1 MFWIRTVSPLN
12 RILNLRLWSL
22 FIKEFHQ
29 IRRNRRLVILLII
42 PPTLNIILFGLALNP
57 TFENLRLGV
66 VDYSRTLESRELV
79 SAFTEGLVFK
89 TNAYYASTEDLG
101 QAISRA
107 ELDAGLVVPRDFAER
122 RARHETAE
130 VQLLVDAVNANTA
143 TIAGGYAARII
154 ASLNQKIA
162 LSQSKGGQPNEST
175 APQPSPPTG
184 DTPNV
189 ASISL
194 SPNNPGV
201 SLTTNVPGTRA
212 TVTPRLTLLYNPGLK
227 SAWFITTGMIGLLLV
242 LQGSVV
248 SSASLVREKEIG
260 TVEQLLMTPA
270 ESSEIIVAKVAPIFL
285 LLAIDIGLA
294 LGVARLVFG
303 VPVRGSLLLFF
314 FAASLCV
321 LCGIGLGMM
330 IATFTRTQQQAQLMG
345 FFTNPPLALLS
356 GATTPIEAMP
366 AWLQPVT
373 SINPVKH
380 FAIIS
385 RGILLKGSGVD
396 VLYPQLIA
404 LAVIALVMVSVSVWQ
419 FRKQLG

>member
-1 MFWIRTVSPLN
+1 MSFGSSPLH
-12 RILNLRLWSL
+12 RLFDLRLWSL

-57 TFENLRLGV
+57 TFENLQFGV
-66 VDYSRTLESRELV
+66 VDYSRTSESRELV

-89 TNAYYASTEDLG
+89 TRGYYASTEELG
-101 QAISRA
+101 QAISRG
-107 ELDAGLVVPRDFAER
+107 ELDAGLVVPHDFADK
-122 RARHETAE
+122 RARHETVG

-154 ASLNQKIA
+154 ASFNQKLAMSQPPRRQIA
-162 LSQSKGGQPNEST
+162 DPNS
-175 APQPSPPTG
+175 A
-184 DTPNV
+184 N
-189 ASISL
+189 AAISM
-194 SPNNPGV
+194 
-201 SLTTNVPGTRA
+201 TTNPAARA
-212 TVTPRLTLLYNPGLK
+212 SVTPHLTLLYNPGLK
-227 SAWFITTGMIGLLLV
+227 SSWFITTGMIGLLLV

-260 TVEQLLMTPA
+260 TIEQLLMTPA
-270 ESSEIIVAKVAPIFL
+270 GNSEIIIAKVAPIFL
-285 LLAIDIGLA
+285 LLSLDIGLA
-294 LGVARLVFG
+294 LGVARIVFG
-303 VPVRGSLLLFF
+303 VPVRGSLVLFF
-314 FAASLCV
+314 LSASLCV

-404 LAVIALVMVSVSVWQ
+404 LAVIALVMVSVSAWQ

>member
-1 MFWIRTVSPLN
+1 MTSQLN
-12 RILNLRLWSL
+12 RLLNLRLWSL
-22 FIKEFHQ
+22 FVKEFHQ

-42 PPTLNIILFGLALNP
+42 PPTLNIVLFGLALNP
-57 TFENLRLGV
+57 TFENLQLGV
-66 VDYSRTLESRELV
+66 VDYSRTRESRELI

-89 TNAYYASTEDLG
+89 THAYYASTTDLG
-101 QAISRA
+101 EAIARG
-107 ELDAGLVVPRDFAER
+107 ELDAGLVLPSDFADKR
-122 RARHETAE
+122 QRHETVD

-154 ASLNQKIA
+154 ASFNQKMA
-162 LSQSKGGQPNEST
+162 ASQPR
-175 APQPSPPTG
+175 PQPPTVE
-184 DTPNV
+184 T
-189 ASISL
+189 A
-194 SPNNPGV
+194 NPGSV
-201 SLTTNVPGTRA
+201 SLTTNSAPRA
-212 TVTPRLTLLYNPGLK
+212 TIMPRLTLLYNPGLK
-227 SAWFITTGMIGLLLV
+227 SSWFITTGMIGLLLV

-260 TVEQLLMTPA
+260 TIEQLLMTPA
-270 ESSEIIVAKVAPIFL
+270 RNWEIIVAKVAPIFL
-285 LLAIDIGLA
+285 LLSIDIALA
-294 LGVARLVFG
+294 LMVARLAFG

-314 FAASLCV
+314 FSASLCV

-373 SINPVKH
+373 AVNPVKH

-385 RGILLKGSGVD
+385 RGILLKGSGLD
-396 VLYPQLIA
+396 VLYPQLLA
-404 LAVIALVMVSVSVWQ
+404 LAAIALVIVSVSAWH
-419 FRKQLG
+419 FRKQLR

>member
-1 MFWIRTVSPLN
+1 MENEVFIVSVIKRL
-12 RILNLRLWSL
+12 LNLRLWPL
-22 FIKEFHQ
+22 IVKEVHQ
-29 IRRNRRLVILLII
+29 IRRNRRLVILLVI

-66 VDYSRTLESRELV
+66 VDYSRTPESRELQ
-79 SAFTEGLVFK
+79 STFTEGLVFK
-89 TNAYYASTEDLG
+89 TQGYYASTEEMG
-101 QAISRA
+101 QAISRGD
-107 ELDAGLVVPRDFAER
+107 LDAGLVIPRDFAEK
-122 RARHETAE
+122 RARHEPVE

-154 ASLNQKIA
+154 ATFNQRIG
-162 LSQSKGGQPNEST
+162 LSQPPRQPITSD
-175 APQPSPPTG
+175 PQ
-184 DTPNV
+184 
-189 ASISL
+189 A
-194 SPNNPGV
+194 V
-201 SLTTNVPGTRA
+201 SLTTNPATRA
-212 TVTPRLTLLYNPGLK
+212 TVTPHLTLLYNPGLK

-260 TVEQLLMTPA
+260 TLEQLLMTPA
-270 ESSEIIVAKVAPIFL
+270 GGSEIILAKVGPIFL
-285 LLAIDIGLA
+285 LLAADIVLA
-294 LGVARLVFG
+294 LTVARVVFG

-314 FAASLCV
+314 LSASLCV

-366 AWLQPVT
+366 TWLQPVT
-373 SINPVKH
+373 SVNPVKH

-385 RGILLKGSGVD
+385 RGILLKGSGID
-396 VLYPQLIA
+396 VLYPQLLA
-404 LAVIALVMVSVSVWQ
+404 LVVIALVMVSLSAWQ

>member
-1 MFWIRTVSPLN
+1 MNQPFAKVLN
-12 RILNLRLWSL
+12 SRLWSL

-29 IRRNRRLVILLII
+29 IRRNRRLVILLLI
-42 PPTLNIILFGLALNP
+42 PPTLNIILFGFALNP

-66 VDYSRTLESRELV
+66 VDYSRTPESRELI
-79 SAFTEGLVFK
+79 SAFNEGLVFK
-89 TNAYYASTEDLG
+89 TDRYYSSTEELG
-101 QAISRA
+101 QAISRGD
-107 ELDAGLVVPRDFAER
+107 LDAGLVVPDEFAEK
-122 RARHETAE
+122 RARRETVD

-162 LSQSKGGQPNEST
+162 LSQPQQRPTATESNG
-175 APQPSPPTG
+175 A
-184 DTPNV
+184 V
-189 ASISL
+189 
-194 SPNNPGV
+194 V
-201 SLTTNVPGTRA
+201 LTTNAASRA
-212 TVTPRLTLLYNPGLK
+212 SVTPRLTLLYNPGLK
-227 SAWFITTGMIGLLLV
+227 SSWFITTGMIGLLLV

-248 SSASLVREKEIG
+248 SAASLVREKEVG

-270 ESSEIIVAKVAPIFL
+270 GSSEIIIAKVAPIFL

-294 LGVARLVFG
+294 LGVARMVFG

-314 FAASLCV
+314 LAASLCV
-321 LCGIGLGMM
+321 LCGIGLGML
-330 IATFTRTQQQAQLMG
+330 IATFARTQQQAQLMS

-366 AWLQPVT
+366 PWLQPIT
-373 SINPVKH
+373 SLNPVKH

-396 VLYPQLIA
+396 VLYPQLLA
-404 LAVIALVMVSVSVWQ
+404 LVIIALVMVSVSAWQ

>member
-1 MFWIRTVSPLN
+1 MSPLN

-66 VDYSRTLESRELV
+66 VDYSRTPESRELV

-89 TNAYYASTEDLG
+89 TKAYYASTEDLG

-107 ELDAGLVVPRDFAER
+107 ELDAGIVVPRDFAER

-162 LSQSKGGQPNEST
+162 LSQPRGGQPT
-175 APQPSPPTG
+175 AGTALQPAPPTS
-184 DTPNV
+184 DISSAP
-189 ASISL
+189 SISL
-194 SPNNPGV
+194 SPNNPG
-201 SLTTNVPGTRA
+201 THA
-212 TVTPRLTLLYNPGLK
+212 MVTPRLTLLYNPGLK

-314 FAASLCV
+314 LAASLCV

-330 IATFTRTQQQAQLMG
+330 IATFPRTKQQAQLMG

-404 LAVIALVMVSVSVWQ
+404 LAVIALVMVSVSAWQ

>member
-1 MFWIRTVSPLN
+1 MSPLN

-66 VDYSRTLESRELV
+66 VDESRTPESRELV

-89 TNAYYASTEDLG
+89 TKAYYSSTEELG

-107 ELDAGLVVPRDFAER
+107 ELDAGLVVPRDFAEK
-122 RARHETAE
+122 RARHETSE
-130 VQLLVDAVNANTA
+130 VQLLVDAVNANSA

-162 LSQSKGGQPNEST
+162 LSQPRGGQPTEST
-175 APQPSPPTG
+175 ALQPSPPTS
-184 DTPNV
+184 DTSNAP
-189 ASISL
+189 SISL
-194 SPNNPGV
+194 SPNNPSV
-201 SLTTNVPGTRA
+201 SLTTNVPRA
-212 TVTPRLTLLYNPGLK
+212 MVTPRLTILYNPGLK

-270 ESSEIIVAKVAPIFL
+270 ESSEIIIAKVAPIFL
-285 LLAIDIGLA
+285 LLALDIGLA

-314 FAASLCV
+314 VAASLCV

-366 AWLQPVT
+366 TWLQPIT
-373 SINPVKH
+373 SVNPVKH

-396 VLYPQLIA
+396 VLYPQLLA
-404 LAVIALVMVSVSVWQ
+404 LAVIALVMVSVSAWQ

>member
-1 MFWIRTVSPLN
+1 MRSLN
-12 RILNLRLWSL
+12 QLFSLRLWSL
-22 FIKEFHQ
+22 FVKEFHQ

-66 VDYSRTLESRELV
+66 VDNSHTPESRELV
-79 SAFTEGLVFK
+79 SAFKEGLVFQ
-89 TNAYYASTEDLG
+89 TSAYYSSTDELG
-101 QAISRA
+101 RAISRRD
-107 ELDAGLVVPRDFAER
+107 LDAGLVVPNDFAER
-122 RARHETAE
+122 RARRETVE

-154 ASLNQKIA
+154 AGLNQKIA
-162 LSQSKGGQPNEST
+162 AAQP
-175 APQPSPPTG
+175 PRQPPA
-184 DTPNV
+184 DTSNG
-189 ASISL
+189 
-194 SPNNPGV
+194 PGV
-201 SLTTNVPGTRA
+201 SLTTNGPAVIRA
-212 TVTPRLTLLYNPGLK
+212 NVTPRMTLLYNPGLK

-260 TVEQLLMTPA
+260 TIEQLLMTPA
-270 ESSEIIVAKVAPIFL
+270 GSSEIIIAKVLPIFL
-285 LLAIDIGLA
+285 LLALDIGLA
-294 LGVARLVFG
+294 LLVARVAFG

-314 FAASLCV
+314 LSASLCV

-345 FFTNPPLALLS
+345 FFTNPPLAILS

-366 AWLQPVT
+366 VWLQPIT
-373 SINPVKH
+373 AINPVKH

-385 RGILLKGSGVD
+385 RGILLKGSGVE

-404 LAVIALVMVSVSVWQ
+404 LAAIALVMVSVSAWR

>member
-1 MFWIRTVSPLN
+1 MSPLS

-66 VDYSRTLESRELV
+66 VDDSRTPESRELV

-89 TNAYYASTEDLG
+89 TKAYYASTEDLG

-107 ELDAGLVVPRDFAER
+107 ELDAGLAVPRDFAEK

-162 LSQSKGGQPNEST
+162 LSQPRARQPTEST
-175 APQPSPPTG
+175 ALQPSPPMG
-184 DTPNV
+184 DTSNAP
-189 ASISL
+189 SSFL
-194 SPNNPGV
+194 SPNNPSV
-201 SLTTNVPGTRA
+201 SLTTNVSVTHA
-212 TVTPRLTLLYNPGLK
+212 TVTPRLTILYNPGLK

-270 ESSEIIVAKVAPIFL
+270 ESSEIIIAKVAPIFL

-314 FAASLCV
+314 LAASLCV

-366 AWLQPVT
+366 TWLQPVT
-373 SINPVKH
+373 SVNPVKH

-385 RGILLKGSGVD
+385 RGILLKGSGVE
-396 VLYPQLIA
+396 VLYPQLLA